1 MKWQPPI
8 LLLTFIFFLLASSF
22 SFGEEISLTYFNS
35 KLGKSNLYDHF
46 LNADMKMNLLKDAKE
61 ARIQIE
67 KRSDKSFWPA
77 YKYISDVSAIEFSY
91 LLYWYS
97 EHKKAIQEGRKPYWL
112 TEKDLELN
120 NIATLADNMR
130 HNRNPGYIIT
140 GLLEIAD
147 NILREPNLL
156 NSGDAEDFVR
166 DLLKESLWCSRNI
179 YSRQFPDY
187 LTYIRSKLDK
197 SEIYSII
204 DEFAKNCEKSD
215 RNQFQVDTL
224 RFKITKFENT
234 TFLFIT
240 DKRKIEIPND
250 WLYPAGDVEK
260 EKNSYVSSFNYLKP
274 VTSFVIDGRT
284 ERSKLIG
291 IHISSWD
298 YMPPGSG
305 SAMAASGR
313 DIFLIYNNSTH
324 KLSPG
329 ILDLGITKD
338 RVRSM
343 GCFFA
348 IFNNFYLG
356 DINNDGLTDIGIQKE
371 KIWCDEVTDEQ
382 RQIDF
387 MTGPYYK
394 KLPIQWYAFKEN
406 TWKRL
411 PLYDIDPGKFRT
423 DKGGYFKL
431 HPYTQPDVKLP
442 MIGMKKSPVE
452 FVREIYKGKLKEVK

>member
-8 LLLTFIFFLLASSF
+8 LIFTFIFFLLASSF
-22 SFGEEISLTYFNS
+22 SFGEETSLTYLNS
-35 KLGKSNLYDHF
+35 KLGKSNLYSHF

-67 KRSDKSFWPA
+67 KRTDKSFWPA

-97 EHKKAIQEGRKPYWL
+97 EHKKAIKEGRKPYWV

-120 NIATLADNMR
+120 NIAILADNMR
-130 HNRNPGYIIT
+130 HNRKPGYIVT
-140 GLLEIAD
+140 GLLEIAE
-147 NILREPNLL
+147 NILRDPNLL
-156 NSGDAEDFVR
+156 NSGDAENFAR
-166 DLLKESLWCSRNI
+166 DLLKERLWCNRNI
-179 YSRQFPDY
+179 NSRQSSDS
-187 LTYIRSKLDK
+187 LTYFRSKLDK

-204 DEFAKNCEKSD
+204 DEFAKSCEKSD

-224 RFKITKFENT
+224 RFKISKSENT

-240 DKRKIEIPND
+240 DKRKIEIPKE
-250 WLYPAGDVEK
+250 WLYPARDVEK
-260 EKNSYVSSFNYLKP
+260 DKDSYVSSFNYLKP
-274 VTSFVIDGRT
+274 VTSFVID
-284 ERSKLIG
+284 SQNASSNLIG

-298 YMPPGSG
+298 SMPPGSG

-313 DIFLIYNNSTH
+313 DIFLIYNSSTH
-324 KLSPG
+324 KLLSG
-329 ILDLGITKD
+329 IIDLGITKE

-356 DINNDGLTDIGIQKE
+356 DVNNDGLTDIGIQQE
-371 KIWCDEVTDEQ
+371 KIWCDEKTDEQ
-382 RQIDF
+382 QQIDF

-394 KLPIQWYAFKEN
+394 KLPIQWYAFEEN
-406 TWKRL
+406 TWKKL
-411 PLYDIDPGKFRT
+411 PLYNIDPGAFRT
-423 DKGGYFKL
+423 DKGGAFKPR
-431 HPYTQPDVKLP
+431 HYDKPIVKLP
-442 MIGMKKSPVE
+442 MISITKSPIE
-452 FVREIYKGKLKEVK
+452 LVREIYKGKLKELK